1 MSDSKY
7 YNKVSSFSWA
17 GMRKNPSVLPVVG
30 CIVLGVAMATAYTL
44 RLALLNPDVTWNSR
58 KNQFPQNYYEDK
70 NYKLVL
76 SEPFDVKT
84 YQHPRP
90 RF

>member
-1 MSDSKY
+1 MSKDYISP
-7 YNKVSSFSWA
+7 FTWA
-17 GMRKNPSVLPVVG
+17 GMKKNPSVLPVVG

-44 RLALLNPDVTWNSR
+44 RLALFSPDVTWNSR
-58 KNQFPQNYYEDK
+58 KKPEPWNDYEHK
-70 NYKLVL
+70 EYKFIMA
-76 SEPFDVKT
+76 EPYDPKS